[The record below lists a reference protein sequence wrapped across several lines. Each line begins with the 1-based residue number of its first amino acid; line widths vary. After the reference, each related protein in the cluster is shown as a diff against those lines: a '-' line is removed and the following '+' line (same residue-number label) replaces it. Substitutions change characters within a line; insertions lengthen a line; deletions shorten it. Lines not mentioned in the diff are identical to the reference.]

1 VQVIAR
7 GKFPCYQPF
16 NLSQFGHGCQMVYF
30 QTKRPNLG
38 KLWRALDCKMLLY
51 FWPFGIFYGHLRYFI
66 TIWCIFSGF
75 GVMHQE
81 KSGNPEFGDAETKRG
96 KKIEKVTIVK
106 FSPICLSHPQH
117 LHLHKLCIVRPY
129 CSQGCQISLGNRYRY
144 TKMGKIYQMTAKFTK
159 RL

>member
-66 TIWCIFSGF
+66 TIWCILCSF
-75 GVMHQE
+75 GTFFPVLVSCTKKNLATLSSETLKLKEE
-81 KSGNPEFGDAETKRG
+81 KKS
-96 KKIEKVTIVK
+96 KK
-106 FSPICLSHPQH
+106 SQLSNFPQF
-117 LHLHKLCIVRPY
+117 V
-129 CSQGCQISLGNRYRY
+129 
-144 TKMGKIYQMTAKFTK
+144 
-159 RL
+159 